1 MSDKRVAKASIS
13 DGQLLEALEQ
23 AEEEHGSMA
32 AAVRHAIERTYG
44 DGLATMTR
52 EKRAHKTLIEAFGHG
67 SRVGLRTVESSLAQE
82 VQVPKDEVR
91 STLLTPMESRGLI
104 RIHQGLWDVSVVIPD
119 VEARDSA
126 ATSAAQATDGGEA
139 RNRLEEL
146 SNAEVGQ

>member
-82 VQVPKDEVR
+82 MQ
-91 STLLTPMESRGLI
+91 
-104 RIHQGLWDVSVVIPD
+104 D